1 MNSLLYWGIVNR
13 KKNNSRWTNLVHRFH
28 AGKLTKFFF
37 NCQENGVVIVPPT
50 LPLGKHQLLYKGKKL
65 RGGPQASKHRLLR
78 ED

>member
-1 MNSLLYWGIVNR
+1 MSIGSMLENKPN
-13 KKNNSRWTNLVHRFH
+13 
-28 AGKLTKFFF
+28 FFF

-65 RGGPQASKHRLLR
+65 RDGPQASKHRLLR